1 MIAVILVEV
10 MIPDKKGPFEQT
22 QKRWILACYRA
33 VRRMTP
39 SIGKGF
45 SMEAF
50 LQAYGYWAILI
61 GTFLEGETILVLG
74 GLAAHMGY
82 MDLTGVILAA
92 FAGSLCGDQLF
103 FFLGRRHSTFLLNR
117 RPAWKFRLERAN
129 RLIDR
134 FQTPLI
140 LGFRFLYGLRTVMP
154 FAIGI
159 STVPVLRFV
168 FLNALGALVW
178 AVVVGGGGYLF
189 GNALEALLGNIRHY
203 EKILFVLVPLAGAV
217 VWVNFLYHRK
227 KSKHTKGTIP
237 TEKLK

>member
-1 MIAVILVEV
+1 
-10 MIPDKKGPFEQT
+10 
-22 QKRWILACYRA
+22 
-33 VRRMTP
+33 
-39 SIGKGF
+39 
-45 SMEAF
+45 METF
-50 LQAYGYWAILI
+50 LQTYGYWAILI

-103 FFLGRRHSTFLLNR
+103 FFLGRRHSAFLLNR
-117 RPAWKFRLERAN
+117 RPAWKPKLERAN

-159 STVPVLRFV
+159 SRVPVLRFV
-168 FLNALGALVW
+168 LLNALGAMVW
-178 AVVVGGGGYLF
+178 AGIVAGGGYLF
-189 GNALEALLGNIRHY
+189 GNALEGVLGNIRHY
-203 EKILFVLVPLAGAV
+203 EKMLFVLVALAGAV
-217 VWVNFLYHRK
+217 VWALYLYRRNRHTSRK
-227 KSKHTKGTIP
+227 ASGSGN
-237 TEKLK
+237 EERR